1 MIIKFAIKGILIITT
16 VSVAVVIVALVVL
29 GPNKLIS
36 IYNKTRPHLITG
48 GGETC
53 LTELSNRG
61 VTFTSLG
68 DRLTDACLVKDAV
81 QVSEFSLT
89 KINAPVTLN
98 CNTALKLDK
107 WLNEMKAYNVEH
119 FGAYNCRAMRGS
131 PIMSEHSFGNA
142 IDIAAI
148 NGVSVLSDWNSQG
161 SKSDFI
167 KSAAEKA
174 CDYFSNVIT
183 PAHNELHRDHLHL
196 DRGYGTTCLPS
207 AVQYLERLTIHA
219 VASFL

>member
-1 MIIKFAIKGILIITT
+1 MIKFTIKGILIITT
-16 VSVAVVIVALVVL
+16 VSAAAVIVALILL

-48 GGETC
+48 GGEAC
-53 LTELSNRG
+53 IRELSARG

-68 DRLTDACLVKDAV
+68 DRINDNCLVKDTV
-81 QVSEFSLT
+81 QVSEFSMT
-89 KINAPVTLN
+89 KINVPVTLN
-98 CNTALKLDK
+98 CNTALRLDK
-107 WLNEMKAYNVEH
+107 WLNEIKAYDVEH
-119 FGAYNCRAMRGS
+119 FGAYNCRSMRGS

-148 NGVSVLSDWNSQG
+148 NGVSVLSDWNNQG
-161 SKSDFI
+161 SKSDLI

-183 PAHNELHRDHLHL
+183 PAHNELHRDHLHI
-196 DRGYGTTCLPS
+196 DRGFGTTCLPGV
-207 AVQYLERLTIHA
+207 VQYLERLTLKA